1 MRALTLL
8 AALVLTLL
16 PATRSIAQEEEV
28 VLGLSQN
35 RVAINANFDGS
46 EILIFGAVKRDS
58 VPIHP
63 QLDVIVTVAGP
74 NEPLNVMRKE
84 RRAGIWVNTA
94 QVTIRQAPSFYA
106 VSTTGPLSHILTQTE
121 DLRHRISIPRAIR
134 SITSSDEVLD
144 EDNFVNALI
153 RLREKQGTYLLQE
166 KAVRLDE
173 QTLFNTRVAL
183 PSNLT
188 EGVYRVDVYLLR
200 GGNVITSYE
209 TSLRVGKVGLEQWL
223 YDLAHEQAIAYA
235 LLAIFIAV
243 ISGWAASELFRMI
256 RNQ

>member
-1 MRALTLL
+1 MRARALL
-8 AALVLTLL
+8 AALVLALL
-16 PATRSIAQEEEV
+16 PATLATAQDEEV

-46 EILIFGAVKRDS
+46 EILIFGAVKRDA
-58 VPIHP
+58 VPILP
-63 QLDVIVTVAGP
+63 ALDVIVTVAGP
-74 NEPLNVMRKE
+74 NEPLKVMRKE
-84 RRAGIWVNTA
+84 RRAGIWVNTD

-106 VSTTGPLSHILTQTE
+106 VSTTQPLSQILTQTE

-134 SITSSDEVLD
+134 SITSGDDVLD

-153 RLREKQGTYLLQE
+153 RLREQQGTYLMQE

-200 GGNVITSYE
+200 EGRVITSYE
-209 TSLRVGKVGLEQWL
+209 TALRVGKVGLEQWL
-223 YDLAHEQAIAYA
+223 YALAHEQALAYA

-243 ISGWAASELFRMI
+243 ISGWAASEVFRLI